1 MAMPKTLKTF
11 INLGENNSRLKCQS
25 QKLSFR
31 RGWVDESDQ
40 TETFHLYFCTVPFI
54 ALQSSITTDVLIF
67 SILPRAW
74 TQEAAKLQG
83 WVTLKAGLDFL
94 PDGSFV
100 L

>member
-1 MAMPKTLKTF
+1 MAKPKVF
-11 INLGENNSRLKCQS
+11 IPAGPG
-25 QKLSFR
+25 
-31 RGWVDESDQ
+31 GWVGPTKLKQ
-40 TETFHLYFCTVPFI
+40 FHLYFCTLPFTTQ
-54 ALQSSITTDVLIF
+54 QSSITTDVLIF